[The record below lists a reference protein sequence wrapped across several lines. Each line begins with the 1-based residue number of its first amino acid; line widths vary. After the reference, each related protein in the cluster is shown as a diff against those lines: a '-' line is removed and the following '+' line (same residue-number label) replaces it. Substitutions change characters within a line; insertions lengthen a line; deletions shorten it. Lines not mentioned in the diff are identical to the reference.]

1 MDKARSFPYD
11 EGRKDGMPMEIGA
24 KLRQARIAAGLTQ
37 EQTAEA
43 LGVSRQSISN
53 WENEKNYPDIDILQS
68 ISRVMSSI
76 ATPEH
81 KELAGRLKNVLAT
94 YNEAE
99 DLINIGAYKSGSN
112 RNIDYAIQKI
122 DAVNDFL
129 MQKTDEKFQFEQEID
144 LLRALFND

>member
-1 MDKARSFPYD
+1 
-11 EGRKDGMPMEIGA
+11 
-24 KLRQARIAAGLTQ
+24 
-37 EQTAEA
+37 
-43 LGVSRQSISN
+43 
-53 WENEKNYPDIDILQS
+53 
-68 ISRVMSSI
+68 MSSI

-81 KELAGRLKNVLAT
+81 KELAGRLKSVLAT